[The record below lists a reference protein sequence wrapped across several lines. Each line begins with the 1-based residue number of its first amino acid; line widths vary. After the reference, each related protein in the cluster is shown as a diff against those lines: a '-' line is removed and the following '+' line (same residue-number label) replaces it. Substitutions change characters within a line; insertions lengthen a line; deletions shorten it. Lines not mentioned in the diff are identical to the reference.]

1 VTGPDPQVLEAAARL
16 AREELAP
23 RAADYDREATNP
35 VESWRALWRSGL
47 LASTIPRA
55 HGGLGLD
62 MPTYAGVIRTLAG
75 ACAST
80 AMTLHMHSTVMRFI
94 DALGTEAQRRR
105 YFPEVVQHGKL
116 FGSWGS
122 EPAVSLSRTLLM
134 ETAIRE
140 AEDGWAIDGVKHF
153 CTMALGASY
162 YMVWCA
168 LDGGTDM
175 GKALVLALVPAE
187 APGMRTD
194 GAWDTLGMRGTYSP
208 SVTFTGVRVPADAT
222 LGQPGS
228 AVQVG
233 VIEAFALGYAAVYV
247 GIAEAAL
254 AFAVDFLRRRVVK
267 PENVSVAQDP
277 TVQRHVG
284 ELAVRLDGARLV
296 LEQSATGWER
306 ADIVKRGLLAN
317 RAKYLASEV
326 GLEVT
331 SRVIQTVGGRG
342 AYRAYPAERAFRDMR
357 TATLMPP
364 TADRMLE
371 TIGKSALG
379 LTEAMFRVSTGPQ
392 GA

>member
-1 VTGPDPQVLEAAARL
+1 MSRPDPAVLETAARL
-16 AREELAP
+16 ARDELAP
-23 RAADYDREATNP
+23 RAADYDRDAANP
-35 VESWRALWRSGL
+35 VESWRALWRAGL
-47 LASTIPRA
+47 LGATVPRT
-55 HGGLGLD
+55 HGGLGVD
-62 MPTYAGVIRTLAG
+62 MPTYVGVIRTLAG
-75 ACAST
+75 GCAST
-80 AMTLHMHSTVMRFI
+80 AMTLHMHSTVMRFL
-94 DALGTEAQRRR
+94 DTLGTEAQRRR
-105 YFPEVVQHGKL
+105 YFPEVVAHGRL

-140 AEDGWAIDGVKHF
+140 TDEGWVIDGVKHF

-175 GKALVLALVPAE
+175 GKALLLALVPAN
-187 APGMRTD
+187 AGGMSTD

-208 SVTFTGVRVPADAT
+208 SVTFTGVRVAADAT

-254 AFAVDFLRRRVVK
+254 TFAVDFLRTRVVK

-277 TVQRHVG
+277 TVQRHIG
-284 ELAVRLDGARLV
+284 ELAVRLDAARLV
-296 LEQSATGWER
+296 LEQSAAAWEG
-306 ADIVKRGLLAN
+306 ADIVERGLLAN

-342 AYRAYPAERAFRDMR
+342 AYRVFPAERAFRDMR

-379 LTEAMFRVSTGPQ
+379 LTEAMFRVSSGPRRD
-392 GA
+392 